1 MVRILARKERQ
12 LIWDWMHSRCVEWN
26 NKRNPIVATSPVL
39 MQTGGGKYA
48 GERLSLSMEI
58 PPRRPTFT
66 RNTYPRR
73 FQPGPTLALPP
84 LSTRS
89 YLSPP
94 SPDFDPANTLPP
106 ALSSRIENFLPSS
119 FPHLFLISLLVI
131 SLRF

>member
-1 MVRILARKERQ
+1 MGLDALQMRGMEQQAKPDRGYV
-12 LIWDWMHSRCVEWN
+12 SS
-26 NKRNPIVATSPVL
+26 T
-39 MQTGGGKYA
+39 YA
-48 GERLSLSMEI
+48 NGRGEVCRREVVVINGASI

-119 FPHLFLISLLVI
+119 LFLISLLVI
-131 SLRF
+131 SSRF

>member
-1 MVRILARKERQ
+1 MGLDALQMRGMEQQAKPDRGYV
-12 LIWDWMHSRCVEWN
+12 SS
-26 NKRNPIVATSPVL
+26 T
-39 MQTGGGKYA
+39 YA
-48 GERLSLSMEI
+48 KGRGEVCRREVVVINGASI

-94 SPDFDPANTLPP
+94 SPDFDPANMNRYP
-106 ALSSRIENFLPSS
+106 SSRTFFPDRKFSTFVVSPFIFNISPRNFSS
-119 FPHLFLISLLVI
+119 F
-131 SLRF
+131 LR

>member
-1 MVRILARKERQ
+1 MGLDALQMRGMEQQAKPDRGYV
-12 LIWDWMHSRCVEWN
+12 SS
-26 NKRNPIVATSPVL
+26 T
-39 MQTGGGKYA
+39 YA
-48 GERLSLSMEI
+48 KGRGEVCRREVVVINGASI

-106 ALSSRIENFLPSS
+106 AFSTFPDRKFSTFVVSPFIFNISPRNFSS
-119 FPHLFLISLLVI
+119 F
-131 SLRF
+131 LR